1 MYMAIVF
8 ACGQLITAFLI
19 ARMFPDPIIP
29 ALALTL
35 DPFLASYFLQM
46 SDVQNMPNG
55 SSIIG
60 SLLIFPGMMMILIG
74 QCFFLRQKSYKE

>member
-1 MYMAIVF
+1 MAIVF

-29 ALALTL
+29 ALALTI
-35 DPFLASYFLQM
+35 DPYLASYFMQM
-46 SDVQNMPNG
+46 TDVQNMPSG

-60 SLLIFPGMMMILIG
+60 FLLIFPGMIMILLG
-74 QCFFLRQKSYKE
+74 QCFFQRQKSYK